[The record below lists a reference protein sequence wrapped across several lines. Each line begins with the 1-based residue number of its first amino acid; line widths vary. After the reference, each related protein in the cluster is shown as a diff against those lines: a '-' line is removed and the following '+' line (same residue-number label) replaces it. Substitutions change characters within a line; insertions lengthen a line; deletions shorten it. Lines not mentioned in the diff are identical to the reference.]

1 MLINLDS
8 VAEALGN
15 MENDCAVVK
24 MSAMTTL
31 SGEPDPLAIDLVRAL
46 IVHSKYR
53 ILFLFTD
60 MFADVEE
67 QIQWLN
73 ENVYKYENERAIR
86 SQLIG
91 RMICSNNWAEV
102 LRHPSVKTKVC
113 LAVVDSID
121 DVKTLYKNTDVK
133 PIYLPRRK

>member
-31 SGEPDPLAIDLVRAL
+31 SGEADPLAIDIVRAL

-60 MFADVEE
+60 LFADVEE

-91 RMICSNNWAEV
+91 RMICSNNWSEV

-121 DVKTLYKNTDVK
+121 DVKALYKNTDVK

>member
-1 MLINLDS
+1 MLINLDE

-31 SGEPDPLAIDLVRAL
+31 DGEPDLLAIDVVRAL

-60 MFADVEE
+60 LFADVEE
-67 QIQWLN
+67 QIRWLN

-91 RMICSNNWAEV
+91 RMICSDNWSEV
-102 LRHPSVKTKVC
+102 LKHPSVKTKVC

-121 DVKTLYKNTDVK
+121 DVKVLYKNTDVK

>member
-1 MLINLDS
+1 MLINLDE

-31 SGEPDPLAIDLVRAL
+31 DGEPDLLAIDVVRAL

-53 ILFLFTD
+53 ILFLFAD
-60 MFADVEE
+60 LFADVEE

-73 ENVYKYENERAIR
+73 ANVYKYENERAIR

-91 RMICSNNWAEV
+91 RMICSDNWSEV
-102 LRHPSVKTKVC
+102 LKHPSVKTKVC

-121 DVKTLYKNTDVK
+121 DVKALYKNTDVK
-133 PIYLPRRK
+133 PIYLPRQK